1 MIRMRKQRS
10 RPATSTPCARN
21 KVPDNSSHNYEN
33 DMSALLRR
41 LDAASWNRVHTAI
54 TAALGIGWLLDA
66 FEVTIVNNV
75 IGTLRDLW
83 HLTSLQ
89 ASWILSIWFV
99 GIMVGA
105 YLFGYLADR
114 FGRRKLFLL
123 TLLLYGFFTFLTAFA
138 QGYVSFMVL
147 RLLAAIGVGAEY
159 AAINAAISEFIPA
172 RHRGKT
178 NATVMNFWPVGA
190 ILAALVTL
198 YLLNNL
204 PREVGWR
211 AAFGFGAL
219 IALCTGLVRRYIPES
234 PRWLLACG
242 NVEAAE
248 AIVRNVEEGRFE
260 ASGGQATG
268 WGKAASSEKQGNF
281 WQQSRELILCY
292 PGRTALG
299 SLLDFSEAAGYYG
312 LFAFLALFILP
323 AIAVP
328 SQFVPWFYLIGNL
341 GALVGGIVAAVL
353 LDKIGRK
360 ITVPS
365 FYALAALGVLLLA
378 AATYTR
384 DWRSVLMAFTLANL
398 FATGSWISAYPTFS
412 EIFPTHLRSTGIGV
426 SVAVGRVGAF
436 MAPLGLTLVANA
448 AGMLAALVLLASLW
462 LIGAIAMV
470 PWYFRGVEGRG
481 MALEAL

>member
-1 MIRMRKQRS
+1 
-10 RPATSTPCARN
+10 
-21 KVPDNSSHNYEN
+21 
-33 DMSALLRR
+33 MSELLRR
-41 LDAASWNRVHTAI
+41 LDATGWNRVHTAI

-75 IGTLRDLW
+75 IGALRDLW
-83 HLTSLQ
+83 HLTNLQ
-89 ASWILSIWFV
+89 ASWILSVWFV

-114 FGRRKLFLL
+114 FGRRRLFLL
-123 TLLLYGFFTFLTAFA
+123 TLLLYGLFTFLTAFA
-138 QGYVSFMVL
+138 WGYGSFMVL
-147 RLLAAIGVGAEY
+147 RLLTAVGVGAEY

-178 NATVMNFWPVGA
+178 NATVMNFWSLGA

-198 YLLNNL
+198 YLLSNL
-204 PREVGWR
+204 PPDVGWR
-211 AAFGFGAL
+211 AAFGFGAV
-219 IALCTGLVRRYIPES
+219 IALCAGLVRRYVPES
-234 PRWLLACG
+234 PRWLLARG
-242 NVEAAE
+242 KMERAQAVVENLE
-248 AIVRNVEEGRFE
+248 KGRFE
-260 ASGGQATG
+260 NFGGSSAGFVASVAPSQKRG
-268 WGKAASSEKQGNF
+268 SF
-281 WQQSRELILCY
+281 WQQNHELIARY

-323 AIAVP
+323 AVAVP

-384 DWRSVLMAFTLANL
+384 DWRSVLIAFTLANL

-436 MAPLGLTLVANA
+436 MAPLGLTVVANS
-448 AGMLAALVLLASLW
+448 AGMLAALVLLASFW

-481 MALEAL
+481 MALEALVD

>member
-1 MIRMRKQRS
+1 MG
-10 RPATSTPCARN
+10 T
-21 KVPDNSSHNYEN
+21 
-33 DMSALLRR
+33 LLQR
-41 LDAASWNRVHTAI
+41 LDTAGWNRVHTAI

-75 IGTLRDLW
+75 ISALRDLW
-83 HLTSLQ
+83 RLTNLE

-114 FGRRKLFLL
+114 FGRRRLFLL
-123 TLLLYGFFTFLTAFA
+123 TLLLYGLFTFATAFA
-138 QGYVSFMVL
+138 WGYGSFMVL
-147 RLLAAIGVGAEY
+147 RLLTAVGVGAEY

-178 NATVMNFWPVGA
+178 NATVMNFWSLGA

-198 YLLNNL
+198 CLLNNL
-204 PREVGWR
+204 PPDVGWR
-211 AAFGFGAL
+211 AAFGFGAV

-234 PRWLLACG
+234 PRWLLARG
-242 NVEAAE
+242 KVEAAE
-248 AIVRNVEEGRFE
+248 AVVENLERGRFE
-260 ASGGQATG
+260 NPVGRSFGFVRSAV
-268 WGKAASSEKQGNF
+268 SSEKHSTF
-281 WQQSRELILCY
+281 WQQSHELITRY

-323 AIAVP
+323 AVAVP
-328 SQFVPWFYLIGNL
+328 PQFVPWFYLIGNI
-341 GALVGGIVAAVL
+341 GALAGGILAAIS

-360 ITVPS
+360 ITVPA
-365 FYALAALGVLLLA
+365 FYALAAIGILFLA
-378 AATYTR
+378 GATHSR
-384 DWRSVLMAFTLANL
+384 DWHWVLVFFTLANL

-412 EIFPTHLRSTGIGV
+412 EIFPTRLRSTGIGL

-436 MAPLGLTLVANA
+436 VAPLALTIVANA
-448 AGMLAALVLLASLW
+448 AGLLAALALLAAFW
-462 LIGAIAMV
+462 LIGVIAMI
-470 PWYFRGVEGRG
+470 PWYFLGVEGRG
-481 MALEAL
+481 MPLEALVN

>member
-1 MIRMRKQRS
+1 
-10 RPATSTPCARN
+10 
-21 KVPDNSSHNYEN
+21 
-33 DMSALLRR
+33 
-41 LDAASWNRVHTAI
+41 VHTTI
-54 TAALGIGWLLDA
+54 TVALGIGWMLDA

-75 IGTLRDLW
+75 ISELRELW
-83 HLTSLQ
+83 RLTSLQ

-123 TLLLYGFFTFLTAFA
+123 TLLLYGFFTFFTAFA
-138 QGYVSFMVL
+138 SGYFSFMAL

-204 PREVGWR
+204 PRDVGWR

-234 PRWLLACG
+234 PRWLLSQG
-242 NVEAAE
+242 NTAAAE
-248 AIVRNVEEGRFE
+248 KIVANIESANFEEP
-260 ASGGQATG
+260 
-268 WGKAASSEKQGNF
+268 AAANRRTSDIKRPFRANLWRQSSELVAG
-281 WQQSRELILCY
+281 Y
-292 PGRTALG
+292 PGRLILG
-299 SLLDFSEAAGYYG
+299 CLLDFSEAAGYYG

-323 AIAVP
+323 ALAVP
-328 SQFVPWFYLIGNL
+328 SQFVPWFYLIGNV
-341 GALVGGIVAAVL
+341 GALFGGVIAAVS
-353 LDKIGRK
+353 LDRIGRK
-360 ITVPS
+360 ITVPGLYS
-365 FYALAALGVLLLA
+365 MTALGTLLLA
-378 AATYTR
+378 AATLTK
-384 DWRSVLMAFTLANL
+384 DWRWVLAAFTLANL

-412 EIFPTHLRSTGIGV
+412 ELFPTRLRSTGIGV
-426 SVAVGRVGAF
+426 SVAFGRIGAF
-436 MAPLGLTLVANA
+436 CAPIALTVTANT
-448 AGMLAALVLLASLW
+448 AGVLAALTLLAAFW
-462 LIGAIAMV
+462 LIGAIAMI

-481 MALEAL
+481 RSLEALVR

>member
-1 MIRMRKQRS
+1 
-10 RPATSTPCARN
+10 
-21 KVPDNSSHNYEN
+21 
-33 DMSALLRR
+33 
-41 LDAASWNRVHTAI
+41 VHTAI
-54 TAALGIGWLLDA
+54 TVALGIGWMLDA

-75 IGTLRDLW
+75 INALRELW
-83 HLTSLQ
+83 RLTSLQ

-138 QGYVSFMVL
+138 SGYFSFMAL

-178 NATVMNFWPVGA
+178 NATVMNFWSVGA

-204 PREVGWR
+204 PRDVGWR

-234 PRWLLACG
+234 PRWLLSQG
-242 NVEAAE
+242 NTAAAE
-248 AIVRNVEEGRFE
+248 KIVANIESGNFEEP
-260 ASGGQATG
+260 
-268 WGKAASSEKQGNF
+268 AAANRRTSDIKRPFRANLWRQSSELVARYP
-281 WQQSRELILCY
+281 SRLILGC
-292 PGRTALG
+292 
-299 SLLDFSEAAGYYG
+299 LLDFSEAAGYYG

-323 AIAVP
+323 ALAVP
-328 SQFVPWFYLIGNL
+328 AQFVPWFFLIGNV
-341 GALVGGIVAAVL
+341 GALIGGVIAAL
-353 LDKIGRK
+353 SLDQLGRK
-360 ITVPS
+360 ITVPG
-365 FYALAALGVLLLA
+365 FYSLTVLGVLLLA
-378 AATYTR
+378 AATGTR
-384 DWRSVLMAFTLANL
+384 DWRWVLGAFTLANL

-412 EIFPTHLRSTGIGV
+412 EIFPTHLRSTGIGI
-426 SVAVGRVGAF
+426 SVAVGRIGAF
-436 MAPLGLTLVANA
+436 IAPLGLTMVANA
-448 AGMLAALVLLASLW
+448 AGLSAALALLAAFW
-462 LIGAIAMV
+462 LIGVIAMI

-481 MALEAL
+481 RSLEALVR

>member
-1 MIRMRKQRS
+1 MNAQL
-10 RPATSTPCARN
+10 
-21 KVPDNSSHNYEN
+21 V
-33 DMSALLRR
+33 R
-41 LDAASWNRVHTAI
+41 LDRARWNRVHTAI
-54 TAALGIGWLLDA
+54 TIALGIGWMLDA

-75 IGTLRDLW
+75 ISALRELW
-83 HLTSLQ
+83 RLTSLQ
-89 ASWILSIWFV
+89 ASWILSIWFL

-138 QGYVSFMVL
+138 SGYFSFMAL

-204 PREVGWR
+204 PHDIGWR

-234 PRWLLACG
+234 PRWLLSQG
-242 NVEAAE
+242 NTAAAE
-248 AIVRNVEEGRFE
+248 KIVANIESGNFGKTAAAIRRNSEIKR
-260 ASGGQATG
+260 QIRPNL
-268 WGKAASSEKQGNF
+268 WRQSSELVAG
-281 WQQSRELILCY
+281 Y
-292 PGRTALG
+292 PGRLILG
-299 SLLDFSEAAGYYG
+299 CLLDFSEAAGYYG

-323 AIAVP
+323 ALAVP
-328 SQFVPWFYLIGNL
+328 SQFVPWFYLIGNV
-341 GALVGGIVAAVL
+341 GALFGGVIAAVS
-353 LDKIGRK
+353 LDRIGRK
-360 ITVPS
+360 ITVPGLYS
-365 FYALAALGVLLLA
+365 MTALGTLLLA
-378 AATYTR
+378 AATLTK
-384 DWRSVLMAFTLANL
+384 DWRWVLAAFTVANL

-412 EIFPTHLRSTGIGV
+412 ELFPTRLRSTGIGV
-426 SVAVGRVGAF
+426 SVAFGRIGAF
-436 MAPLGLTLVANA
+436 CAPIALTVTANT
-448 AGMLAALVLLASLW
+448 AGMLAALTLLAAFW
-462 LIGAIAMV
+462 LIGAIAMI

-481 MALEAL
+481 RSLEALVR